1 MVYLDE
7 EGDAI
12 ALYPYG
18 SFDQKNYSFRE
29 YFTKPRD
36 TKKQYI
42 SSVFQAQVDSEGRY
56 VVAISTPVFDT
67 KGKFVGEIIG
77 SLDLRKL
84 GTQTQ
89 EIVVEKDGEYFVLY
103 DANMKTIYHPDSK
116 KVGIEATEE
125 DKAALAD
132 TIKNVTR
139 IDFVDGRTG
148 ILASEHLEMLGW
160 SIVLRAPI
168 SSAFSLTSQATLSIF
183 GLVLFVLLCS
193 ALFLL
198 YFRVRVCDIREEG
211 P

>member
-1 MVYLDE
+1 M
-7 EGDAI
+7 
-12 ALYPYG
+12 
-18 SFDQKNYSFRE
+18 
-29 YFTKPRD
+29 
-36 TKKQYI
+36 
-42 SSVFQAQVDSEGRY
+42 
-56 VVAISTPVFDT
+56 VAISTPVFDT

-198 YFRVRVCDIREEG
+198 YFRIQVS
-211 P
+211 